1 LEDALGKKVLVIDDD
16 VEMGMLIEMVLE
28 ADGYDVHLA
37 SSGSEGLE
45 LASEVHPDLV
55 ILDIMMPDM
64 DGFAVCSSLR
74 EMLNVPVLML
84 TAHSSEKQM
93 LRSFTTGADDFLGKP
108 FGNAE
113 LRARVRALLRRSEY

>member
-1 LEDALGKKVLVIDDD
+1 LEDALGRTILVIDDD

-28 ADGYDVHLA
+28 ADGHDVHLA
-37 SSGSEGLE
+37 NSGSEGLE

-64 DGFAVCSSLR
+64 DGFAVCSTLR
-74 EMLNVPVLML
+74 EELNIPILML

-108 FGNAE
+108 FGNSE

>member
-1 LEDALGKKVLVIDDD
+1 
-16 VEMGMLIEMVLE
+16 MLIEMVLE
-28 ADGYDVHLA
+28 ADGHDVHIA
-37 SSGSEGLE
+37 NSGSGGLE

>member
-1 LEDALGKKVLVIDDD
+1 MGKKVLVIDDD

-28 ADGYDVHLA
+28 ADGHDVHIA
-37 SSGSEGLE
+37 NSGSGGLE